1 MRLIYWVLVYKM
13 NDCESIRTFVAIELS
28 EEVKTGLANLECCLK
43 TSNPAAAKWVDP
55 SSIHLTLK
63 FLGNT
68 RLDLIP
74 TITSELDSICKNTSP
89 FSLAIT
95 ELGAFPDFLRVQ
107 VVWVGLTGD
116 LSDLNRIQMKVEAA
130 ISPLG
135 YPTEKRPFVPHL
147 TLARVR
153 ESVSLRDKQNLGA
166 LLERTDMNAPLKLK
180 VDSVS
185 LIQSRLTPAGA
196 IHTKLY
202 SAKLTYCA

>member
-1 MRLIYWVLVYKM
+1 MRAFI
-13 NDCESIRTFVAIELS
+13 AIELP
-28 EEVKTGLANLECCLK
+28 EDVKNGLRDLESSLK
-43 TSNPAAAKWVDP
+43 TSNPASAKWVDP
-55 SSIHLTLK
+55 CSIHLTLK

-74 TITSELDSICKNTSP
+74 TITSELDSICKNTPS

-95 ELGAFPDFLRVQ
+95 ELGAFPDARRVQ

-116 LSDLNRIQMKVEAA
+116 LSDLNRIQKRVEAA

-153 ESVSLRDKQNLGA
+153 DSASFLDRQNLGS
-166 LLERTDMNAPLKLK
+166 LISRSRINASLKLR

-185 LIQSRLTPAGA
+185 LIQSRLTPEGA

-202 SAKLTYCA
+202 SAKLTPYCA

>member
-1 MRLIYWVLVYKM
+1 MHNM
-13 NDCESIRTFVAIELS
+13 NNSESIRAFIAIELP
-28 EEVKTGLANLECCLK
+28 EEVKNGLGDLECGLK
-43 TSNPAAAKWVDP
+43 TSNSASAKWVDP
-55 SSIHLTLK
+55 YNIHLTLK
-63 FLGNT
+63 FLGDT

-74 TITSELDSICKNTSP
+74 TITAGLDSICKNTPP

-95 ELGAFPDFLRVQ
+95 ELGAFPDIRRVQ

-116 LSDLNRIQMKVEAA
+116 LSDLNRIQKKVEAA

-153 ESVSLRDKQNLGA
+153 DSASLQDKQNLGD
-166 LLERTDMNAPLKLK
+166 LLARTAMNVPLKMT
-180 VDSVS
+180 VYSVS

-202 SAKLTYCA
+202 SAKLTAYCA